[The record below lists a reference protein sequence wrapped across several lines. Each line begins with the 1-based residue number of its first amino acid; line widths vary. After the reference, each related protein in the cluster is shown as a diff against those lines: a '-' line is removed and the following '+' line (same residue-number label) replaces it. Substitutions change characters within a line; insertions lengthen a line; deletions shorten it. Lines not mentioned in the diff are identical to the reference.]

1 MAEQPC
7 LVRLI
12 QVVGQEQQQCAYY
25 CALDVA
31 AAVALEQTQTVS
43 WRRRL
48 LRTLTWLPPTLL
60 ATLTHSWLDDARFR
74 ALTLSYRIN
83 HSLGSP
89 GNWKPCMGTTW
100 KKYKGALCSAREEY
114 TTNSFTVSVHTI
126 LMNTPC
132 LPPFCGLLLCL
143 EAVPRT
149 KYCLSIAKS
158 LMLCSVMLRYV
169 LAFCYI
175 ILLHL

>member
-1 MAEQPC
+1 MAEQLC

-12 QVVGQEQQQCAYY
+12 QVVGQEQQCAYY

-100 KKYKGALCSAREEY
+100 KKYKGALCSAREED
-114 TTNSFTVSVHTI
+114 TTNSFTVIVHTI

-143 EAVPRT
+143 GALPGT
-149 KYCLSIAKS
+149 K
-158 LMLCSVMLRYV
+158 
-169 LAFCYI
+169 
-175 ILLHL
+175 